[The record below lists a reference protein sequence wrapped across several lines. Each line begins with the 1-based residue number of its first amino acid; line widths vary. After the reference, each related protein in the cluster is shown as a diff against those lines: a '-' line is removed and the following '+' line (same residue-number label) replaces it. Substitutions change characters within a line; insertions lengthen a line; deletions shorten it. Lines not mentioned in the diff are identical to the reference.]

1 MPLPSAEMIER
12 AARAIVPQIA
22 GEVTGPD
29 DAMMVFFGPLAEK
42 CALAALTAIIPEV
55 VEKCARAASE
65 ACWKHEGDDQYSRG
79 MDAGARHQTSAC
91 VTAIRSLIPKEKN
104 NNG

>member
-1 MPLPSAEMIER
+1 MTDFITEEILEAT
-12 AARAIVPQIA
+12 ARALFTDEWGKP
-22 GEVTGPD
+22 PD
-29 DAMMVFFGPLAEK
+29 GTEAWLGDKHYWLSHAR
-42 CALAALTAIIPEV
+42 AALTAIIPEV

-65 ACWKHEGDDQYSRG
+65 ACWKHEGDNQYSRG